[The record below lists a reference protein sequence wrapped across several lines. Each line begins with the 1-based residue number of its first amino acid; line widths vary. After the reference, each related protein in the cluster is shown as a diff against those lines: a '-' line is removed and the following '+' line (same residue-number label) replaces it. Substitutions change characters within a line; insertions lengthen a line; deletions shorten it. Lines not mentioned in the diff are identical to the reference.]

1 MAENQDNGDGRIIEL
16 LKALSM
22 QNESISMIQ
31 RNYDGDAEEK
41 RKAQELVEKVNIQEL
56 GVEDIHD
63 LIARLRNCG
72 SCPLMNYTNPSSNR
86 PMCKN
91 CILSFLGL
99 LIRLHVDGV
108 ELDGGMQH
116 NTTLGYLLS
125 SISNLALAAFI
136 LGSELNERQR
146 TFDEEKKEFEIRRN
160 KRRANFYKRKEKYIE
175 KWVMANPKPTKKAL
189 AKELEISYEQLLRDF
204 KELGY

>member
-1 MAENQDNGDGRIIEL
+1 
-16 LKALSM
+16 
-22 QNESISMIQ
+22 
-31 RNYDGDAEEK
+31 
-41 RKAQELVEKVNIQEL
+41 
-56 GVEDIHD
+56 
-63 LIARLRNCG
+63 
-72 SCPLMNYTNPSSNR
+72 MNYTNPSSNR